1 MISAQEVR
9 DEQDKKLKE
18 KRELYLSKFDEIYQ
32 EMKDKLETSI
42 KAVMEHHHRKT
53 HVIIHDTEIADK
65 LEKECQELGYKVKYS
80 LKERQFHVE
89 W

>member
-9 DEQDKKLKE
+9 SEQDRKNKE

-32 EMKDKLETSI
+32 EMKTKLETSI
-42 KAVMEHHHRKT
+42 KSVMEYDHRKT

-65 LEKECQELGYKVKYS
+65 LEKECQELGYKVKFL